1 MFFASTFSVFPEDSR
16 VRKLLLV
23 LCKPRSPRRMP
34 LRAALAHA
42 VSELIVDA
50 VRNQKLRVFR
60 PAVISLHPFDFR
72 FAQRLTLRF
81 VRVLLVR
88 RAVAD
93 VAVDNDERW
102 PIVGLEEVFI
112 RAPEHLEI
120 VRIGDV
126 RDVPSVARKARCYV
140 FAERPL

>member
-1 MFFASTFSVFPEDSR
+1 
-16 VRKLLLV
+16 
-23 LCKPRSPRRMP
+23 MP

-60 PAVISLHPFDFR
+60 PAVISLHQFDFR
-72 FAQRLTLRF
+72 FAQRLTMRF

-140 FAERPL
+140 FAERPLGRPVQRHAVVVVNPAKIRKLQMARQ